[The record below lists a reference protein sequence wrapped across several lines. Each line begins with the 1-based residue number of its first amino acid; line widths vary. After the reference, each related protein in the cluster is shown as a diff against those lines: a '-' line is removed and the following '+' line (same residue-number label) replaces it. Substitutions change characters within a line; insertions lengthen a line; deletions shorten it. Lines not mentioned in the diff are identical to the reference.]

1 MSIGSDKEAIA
12 PESLDFPAVCEGKFN
27 SYIDVNYKS
36 NDLDDNE
43 IRKRNTE
50 LLARVQPTVQKQK
63 ENDKTNLERSVSTTH
78 DYLMN
83 KYSVNELKVE
93 YNQLKLDWDAME
105 YDADLP
111 AVEKPKNKPH
121 YCDAIIRA
129 RKILIKSVPDWKENT
144 VARIKREI
152 KQRDQK
158 SSQSIKDRLDQA
170 RAHPVHHL
178 FISQDSNLSNAYSE
192 KHTITISNQVSTLLS
207 QESSGSSVYGDLGDL
222 DLIL

>member
-1 MSIGSDKEAIA
+1 M
-12 PESLDFPAVCEGKFN
+12 
-27 SYIDVNYKS
+27 
-36 NDLDDNE
+36 
-43 IRKRNTE
+43 
-50 LLARVQPTVQKQK
+50 
-63 ENDKTNLERSVSTTH
+63 
-78 DYLMN
+78 
-83 KYSVNELKVE
+83 E
-93 YNQLKLDWDAME
+93 YNT
-105 YDADLP
+105 DLP

-129 RKILIKSVPDWKENT
+129 RKILIKSVPDWKERT
-144 VARIKREI
+144 LERIKREI